1 MGDDKDVLLE
11 VAREER
17 HVRELIWMGE
27 WTLQAGSGYWHSW

>member
-1 MGDDKDVLLE
+1 MGNNEDASLE

-27 WTLQAGSGYWHSW
+27 QTLQARSGY